1 MKTLFSRLVIAC
13 ALSSLT
19 IGLAYAQDKDKNRPP
34 RAEPKYH
41 YAYRH
46 LLPNGDQTMTENWEG
61 SINWDTHPK
70 RDELWVQID
79 NKTLLITDKTVLEQF
94 ESAFKPL
101 WDFNLQREKYMNGYY
116 EARGEQRGL
125 EHSQRSIDRQIAS
138 AQRRVDRAKTD
149 EERTEATNE
158 IRDLQ
163 NEKSKMAGQQDAA
176 SKKLEQETK
185 KREEFYRLREE
196 IRAKVYVQTDKL
208 IDQAIAKGLAEP
220 GNP

>member
-1 MKTLFSRLVIAC
+1 MKTLFSRIAVAC
-13 ALSSLT
+13 VLSCLT
-19 IGLAYAQDKDKNRPP
+19 IAVAAAQDRPA

-46 LLPNGDQTMTENWEG
+46 LLPDGSQTMSENWEG
-61 SINWDTHPK
+61 SLNWDTHQK
-70 RDELWVQID
+70 RDELWVQTD
-79 NKTLLITDKTVLEQF
+79 NKTLLITDKAVLDKF
-94 ESAFKPL
+94 EAAFKPL
-101 WDFNLQREKYMNGYY
+101 WDFNMQRPTYMNGYY

-125 EHSQRSIDRQIAS
+125 ERSIRSMDRQISS
-138 AQRRVDRAKTD
+138 AQRRADRAKTD
-149 EERTEATNE
+149 DERTAATNE

-176 SKKLEQETK
+176 AKKLDQETK
-185 KREEFYRLREE
+185 KREEFYRQREV

-208 IDQAIAKGLAEP
+208 IDEAISKGLAHP